1 MKSKRSRLL
10 IMAIADKLN
19 EKEMEIIKVNTT
31 LAKTIFRVVKRN
43 SFELYFWDIIWIILT
58 RTKWAP
64 ESRQTGGDRVG
75 AKLGLICFQQ
85 GLGPLRTQNSD
96 CWAWPDFAREGR
108 PLCLAWV
115 GSPAIAKRQL
125 FFLASFYGAENN
137 WLVLFARHLMLWE
150 SEHFMQKVQLCSK

>member
-43 SFELYFWDIIWIILT
+43 TFDLYFWDIIWIILT

-85 GLGPLRTQNSD
+85 GLGPLRTQTAGLGLTLLARVALS
-96 CWAWPDFAREGR
+96 AWPG
-108 PLCLAWV
+108 LGL
-115 GSPAIAKRQL
+115 QL
-125 FFLASFYGAENN
+125 LQNVNFSFSLHFIYGAENN